1 MDNLKVSR
9 LKRGLAARLMGGALA
24 LAALAGP
31 AAGGPHNCV
40 VINGNI
46 IIEQQGN
53 VWIIQ
58 ASDLGILQCEAFDI
72 ELFEVVRF
80 LQPSSMARVLNYIPG
95 AAPTNIDGT
104 LLANGIVYFVNPAG
118 VMFGSGAV
126 VDVGGI

>member
-1 MDNLKVSR
+1 MKKLRFCPVLSR
-9 LKRGLAARLMGGALA
+9 ISLA

-80 LQPSSMARVLNYIPG
+80 LHGGRDIPS
-95 AAPTNIDGT
+95 
-104 LLANGIVYFVNPAG
+104 LLE
-118 VMFGSGAV
+118 
-126 VDVGGI
+126 DET